1 MYHQRNIEVDVRRH
15 RFRFLTSVCSFLYFP
30 CMFVSKF
37 WMRFFGLIGFSDVAD
52 RQKPQWKEYAGN
64 EERVGRTKAA

>member
-1 MYHQRNIEVDVRRH
+1 MVNQRKIIVVGEKSPVLFSHHRLLISLISLHACVQILDAFSWLERH
-15 RFRFLTSVCSFLYFP
+15 
-30 CMFVSKF
+30 
-37 WMRFFGLIGFSDVAD
+37 LIAD

>member
-1 MYHQRNIEVDVRRH
+1 
-15 RFRFLTSVCSFLYFP
+15 
-30 CMFVSKF
+30 MFVSKF